1 MLLKVDNYSCHVT
14 SSHMS
19 ENISVLHKK
28 IIAILHYKMLHT
40 AALFQRDSGRETQRQ
55 QRIAPRFSGISSMLY
70 PNFIS
75 DNRVFVASVIII
87 SSRSWSDV
95 CFLVLDF
102 FTTFAKEDVIYGPVN
117 KCAVLSRMLHPRY
130 DSYPLKSQRDVY
142 RNRCHASFLHCSNV
156 VWLSVGL
163 VLIDK
168 HRITYAPYSH
178 NHFFVE
184 SYTRCLS
191 VRACVFNQKKI
202 TC

>member
-1 MLLKVDNYSCHVT
+1 
-14 SSHMS
+14 
-19 ENISVLHKK
+19 
-28 IIAILHYKMLHT
+28 
-40 AALFQRDSGRETQRQ
+40 
-55 QRIAPRFSGISSMLY
+55 MLY

-87 SSRSWSDV
+87 SRRSWSDV

-117 KCAVLSRMLHPRY
+117 KCAVLSRMLHQRY

-168 HRITYAPYSH
+168 HQITYTPYFH

-184 SYTRCLS
+184 SYTKCLS
-191 VRACVFNQKKI
+191 VRACVFNQKNHMLRNFLKVVWENLKVDWVCTYWMI
-202 TC
+202 DNVDQHAIQQTALK